1 MLATTALAVVV
12 LGLFL
17 YAYTVTPVPSASDVA
32 SAQATILYY
41 SDGRTELDRLGEINR
56 ESVPLSDVPVHV
68 QRAVLAAEDRGFYSN
83 PGISLTG
90 MGRALWASVS
100 GGPVQGGS
108 TITQQYVKNSRLTQ
122 EQTLSRKLREF
133 VISLK
138 IERESSKEEIL
149 ENYLNTIYYGRGAYG
164 IQTAAKAYFGKNV
177 ADLDVAEGALLAAV
191 VRGPSLYDPGLG
203 RSQERNARERFDYV
217 LDGMVSQGWLSNRA
231 RKRTTFPTVTR
242 TTTGSE
248 RSGPNGY
255 LAGVVRAQL
264 SSGSVVEPEEILRGG
279 LRVVTTIDKDLQRS
293 AVEAVDRDRPSGG
306 RADGIH
312 VALASVRP
320 EDGSILALYGGKDYS
335 KQQFNDATQG
345 HFQAG
350 STFKVFTLVAALQK
364 GIDTATPFD
373 GRSPVT
379 LSSFRSADNP
389 QGTVQNFGGHSYGI
403 LTLKQALA
411 VSSNTVFATLNADV
425 GPENTS
431 RVAEQLGLPADRGVD
446 VADSAPGLRD
456 NAANVFGTAAVRPV
470 DMAEAY
476 ATLAAGGVH
485 TEPSIVRRVT
495 SAEGEILFEDQP
507 RRQRVIDESVA
518 ADTVDAMA
526 EVLRSGTASG
536 GGIDRPAAGKTGT
549 TTQNKAVWFAGFT
562 PQVSTAVAMYLP
574 DAKGNAQPMRDVAG
588 LSELTGGTYPLRIWQ
603 SYMRA
608 AHENLPVEDF
618 PPPTASG
625 PGRQD
630 PAQAPSPYDPQAPS
644 RQTVPTG
651 PGSWPSPDPF
661 ASERSAPPAFPAA
674 PG

>member
-1 MLATTALAVVV
+1 MFVV
-12 LGLFL
+12 LGLFG
-17 YAYTVTPVPSASDVA
+17 YAYATTPVPSVSDVA

-56 ESVPLSDVPVHV
+56 ESVPLADVPAHV
-68 QRAVLAAEDRGFYSN
+68 QRAVLAAEDRGFYAN
-83 PGISLTG
+83 PGISPTG
-90 MGRALWASVS
+90 MARALWASVS
-100 GGPVQGGS
+100 GGPTQGGS

-122 EQTLSRKLREF
+122 EQTVSRKLREF

-138 IERESSKEEIL
+138 IERELSKSEIL

-164 IQTAAKAYFGKNV
+164 IKTAANAYFGKNV

-191 VRGPSLYDPGLG
+191 VRGPAVYDPGLG
-203 RSQERNARERFDYV
+203 QAQDRNARERFQYV
-217 LDGMVSQGWLSNRA
+217 LDGMVEQGWLSNRA
-231 RKRTTFPTVTR
+231 RKRTAFPTVLPESSR
-242 TTTGSE
+242 PQ

-264 SSGSVVEPEEILRGG
+264 ASGSVVDPDEVVRGG
-279 LRVVTTIDKDLQRS
+279 LRIVTTIDKDLQRR
-293 AVEAVDRDRPSGG
+293 AVEAVNQNRPSGG

-320 EDGSILALYGGKDYS
+320 GDGSILALYGGRDYS

-364 GIDTATPFD
+364 GIATSTAFD

-389 QGTVQNFGGHSYGI
+389 QGTVQNFGAHSHGV

-411 VSSNTVFATLNADV
+411 VSSNTVFATLNADI

-431 RVAEQLGLPADRGVD
+431 RVATQLGLPDDRGAD
-446 VADSAPGLRD
+446 VADSAPGLQD
-456 NAANVFGTAAVRPV
+456 NAANVFGTASVRPL

-476 ATLAAGGVH
+476 ATLAARGVH
-485 TEPSIVRRVT
+485 SEPHIVRRVT
-495 SAEGEILFEDQP
+495 SAAGEVVYEDQ
-507 RRQRVIDESVA
+507 RAGQQVIDESVA
-518 ADTVDAMA
+518 ADAVDAMQ

-536 GGIDRPAAGKTGT
+536 GGIGRPAAGKTGT
-549 TTQNKAVWFAGFT
+549 TTQNKAVWFTGFT

-574 DAKGNAQPMRDVAG
+574 DAKGNAQPMRDMAG

-603 SYMRA
+603 SFMRG

-618 PPPTASG
+618 PAPTSG
-625 PGRQD
+625 APGWQEPD
-630 PAQAPSPYDPQAPS
+630 VQAPSPDAPYAPEAPTLPAS
-644 RQTVPTG
+644 TG
-651 PGSWPSPDPF
+651 PPYSPPVDPYAAVPPSSTRVP
-661 ASERSAPPAFPAA
+661 SAVR
-674 PG
+674 